1 MACHFSPKGIFFF
14 TLVRGNW
21 KYRDE
26 TFRDITNWVFLTPPR
41 KLWKTRSLARK
52 QTKTSQVFFTGAN
65 SPRWLNYIFSTPYKV
80 YKSPGQYNEDLK
92 TFIERLWKTW
102 SQSPLR
108 SSLPICRLSGM
119 HLHPTAVLHHIST
132 YTAHPRK
139 HGYSS
144 IFHSFLGM
152 ITESKHLFTR
162 VQICRL
168 NWYVL
173 HGIKSQVHR
182 WYMLCVMY
190 RIVSSHDAK
199 YRDLSVASRSIIC
212 TSRRLRQIIIDLRD
226 TDKSRYFAIAEF
238 NNCFIIRSP
247 SLFFN
252 EYFREAKLS
261 AIFHARAIA
270 RRRIRKAWC
279 RLRMSRK
286 LFAAKH
292 SWMMSRPLFVGSYLQ
307 VTWWAFGQWKG
318 RKICIEW

>member
-1 MACHFSPKGIFFF
+1 MACHFSPKGIFFL

-41 KLWKTRSLARK
+41 KLWKTISLARK

-65 SPRWLNYIFSTPYKV
+65 PPRWLNYIFSTPYKV

-152 ITESKHLFTR
+152 ITEWKHLFTR
-162 VQICRL
+162 VQIWRL

-212 TSRRLRQIIIDLRD
+212 TSRRLRQIIIDLRY

-247 SLFFN
+247 SLFFK
-252 EYFREAKLS
+252 EYLRYYGPKIWNSLNDELRTSPTLKKFVT
-261 AIFHARAIA
+261 
-270 RRRIRKAWC
+270 RIRKITFDAC
-279 RLRMSRK
+279 NCSL
-286 LFAAKH
+286 
-292 SWMMSRPLFVGSYLQ
+292 
-307 VTWWAFGQWKG
+307 
-318 RKICIEW
+318 CNC

>member
-41 KLWKTRSLARK
+41 KLWKTISLARK

-65 SPRWLNYIFSTPYKV
+65 PPRWLNYIFSTPYKV

-152 ITESKHLFTR
+152 ITEWKHLFTR
-162 VQICRL
+162 VQIWRL

-212 TSRRLRQIIIDLRD
+212 TSRRLRQIIIDLRY

-252 EYFREAKLS
+252 EYLREAKLS
-261 AIFHARAIA
+261 AIFHARTIA